1 MAEWKKVI
9 VSGSNAELNRIFAS
23 GAITGSAVSS
33 SGDLFAS
40 LSLNPQD
47 WIVTYNSESGQFYYT
62 SSDAIGGDTI
72 GTPTDGTYDGGV
84 FPFVPATTIADA
96 VDDLNTLL
104 SSLVPAQAP
113 NLTNLSSSNVVDGTS
128 GESSDGD
135 VTTAQLSFGST
146 NSSFVGDYTIVSGL
160 NGLTPAG
167 TNTAVNTDA
176 AFSQIT
182 TPDYRLGIFNGT
194 TNIVGRLN
202 GTTPQN
208 PTDTGT
214 NYKAYAFNNGH
225 LGELRIYVNN
235 NTTPAHT
242 LNLTSTMAA
251 IASSV
256 NGNGT
261 GFVNVTATR
270 SAAFPNGD
278 PFTNFIHRTGSFVV
292 DDADQRNGW
301 NWCRVVHTSST
312 FDITTNYIEWVN
324 DKSGSTLD
332 VSFSSRT
339 LKQRTPTGTRYLSQI
354 PYYTGV
360 TVELTSSF
368 SNAYIMTYV
377 ASNAISFGDENS
389 NLDSFNTQN
398 IPALGNNNPK
408 TTTITVSSSGA
419 FNGTTTSGYFFTSSE
434 AGGTSTNGVGEGAGI
449 DFGNGIGVRTQVV
462 KPLRSVFNDD
472 YSRTGSMFLI
482 GKSTTSNTLGSS
494 ADYSFLTENGRLI
507 SGAYNNQ
514 SDVTNAGNA
523 WDSQNSSID
532 TNKGLIV
539 YGQPRINGT
548 LSNSTYYS
556 YNRVISSFS
565 DNYSYNGGNFSNI
578 TAPATPPNLSTMA
591 HTELMIFL
599 RYDNGASAVTTKTV
613 TLYGV
618 NTTVVPDGT
627 SLSGNNIHCYFKV
640 PGFTGFRD
648 MATIA
653 PGGVYTALA
662 DGVGCYNGT
671 VPSLTMGAN
680 NTSLSLPVQLVNEV
694 VPASGYAILKI
705 VTHKDW
711 EGYIYRITI
720 S

>member
-9 VSGSNAELNRIFAS
+9 VSGSNAELNNIFAKGS
-23 GAITGSAVSS
+23 ITGSNVSS
-33 SGDLFAS
+33 SGNLFAS
-40 LSLNPQD
+40 LSAVPQN
-47 WIVTYNSESGQFYYT
+47 WVVTYKSESGQFHYT
-62 SSDAIGGDTI
+62 SSTAVGNTTI
-72 GTPTDGTYDGGV
+72 GDPSDGTYNGGV
-84 FPFVPATTIADA
+84 FPFVPTTTIADA

-104 SSLVPAQAP
+104 SSLVPSQAP
-113 NLTNLSSSNVVDGTS
+113 SLNNISSSNVVDGTS
-128 GESSDGD
+128 ASTDGD
-135 VTTAQLSFGST
+135 VTSAQLSFGAT

-167 TNTAVNTDA
+167 TNTSVNTDA
-176 AFSQIT
+176 AFSQTT
-182 TPDYRLGIFNGT
+182 TPDYRLGVFDGT
-194 TNIVGRLN
+194 INIVGRLN

-225 LGELRIYVNN
+225 LGELRIYVND
-235 NTTPAHT
+235 NTTPKHT
-242 LNLTSTMAA
+242 LDLTSTMAA

-261 GFVNVTATR
+261 GFTNITATR

-292 DDADQRNGW
+292 DDLDQQNGW
-301 NWCRVVHTSST
+301 NWCRVVHTGSS
-312 FDITTNYIEWVN
+312 FDVTTNYIEWVN
-324 DKSGSTLD
+324 DKSGSIAATFP
-332 VSFSSRT
+332 STT

-360 TVELTSSF
+360 TVEFTASI
-368 SNAYIMTYV
+368 SNAYTMTYV
-377 ASNAISFGDENS
+377 ANNAIGFDDENT
-389 NLDSFNTQN
+389 NLNDFASQN
-398 IPALGNNNPK
+398 IPALGNNNPR
-408 TTTITVSSSGA
+408 TTTLTVSSSGA
-419 FNGTTTSGYFFTSSE
+419 YSNTTNASYFFTSSE
-434 AGGTSTNGVGEGAGI
+434 NGGTGASGVGEGAGT
-449 DFGNGIGVRTQVV
+449 DFGNGIGVRANFA
-462 KPLRSVFNDD
+462 KPFLTTANSS

-482 GKSTTSNTLGSS
+482 GKNSANNTTGPS
-494 ADYSFLTENGRLI
+494 ADYKFLNETGRLI
-507 SGAYNNQ
+507 SNSYDNQ

-539 YGQPRINGT
+539 YGQPRINGVLT
-548 LSNSTYYS
+548 STTYYN

-565 DNYSYNGGNFSNI
+565 DSYSYNGGNFSNI
-578 TAPATPPNLSTMA
+578 SAPATPPNLSTLS

-599 RYDNGASAVTTKTV
+599 RYDNGASATPTKTV

-640 PGFTGFRD
+640 PGQTGFRD
-648 MATIA
+648 MATAA
-653 PGGVYTALA
+653 PGGAYTALA

-671 VPSLTMGAN
+671 VPSLTLGST

-694 VPASGYAILKI
+694 VPASGYAVLKI

-711 EGYIYRITI
+711 EGYFYNITI